1 MKKLL
6 KIVFFAL
13 LAAFLAAQFVRA
25 ERTNPPVDPSL
36 EYRAPAHIQPIL
48 DRACMDCHSNRTRW
62 PWYSNI
68 TPASFFLVDHVNE
81 GREELSFSE
90 LRGYSPK
97 KAAHKFEE
105 ICGEVKQGH
114 MPMPEYLW
122 LHRSAKLSPDEK
134 QALCVWAHGEE
145 RRIKTTRA
153 AL

>member
-1 MKKLL
+1 MKKLF
-6 KIVFFAL
+6 KIVFFVL
-13 LAAFLAAQFVRA
+13 IAAFLAAQFVRA

-68 TPASFFLVDHVNE
+68 TPASFFVVDHVNE
-81 GREELSFSE
+81 GREQLSFSE
-90 LRGYSPK
+90 LGGYDAEQ
-97 KAAHKFEE
+97 AAHAFDE

-122 LHRSAKLSPDEK
+122 LHRSAKLSLAEK
-134 QALCVWAHGEE
+134 HALCEWADGEE
-145 RRIKTTRA
+145 RRFGSGVR
-153 AL
+153 